1 MLLSKDR
8 YKRGKN
14 MDRKKIKKQA
24 KMLMKK
30 HFGFLV
36 AICLVSAM
44 ITSEFGGTLSWIF
57 SQNNETINE
66 EMTALPSDL
75 STSKVLQDIFD
86 DNLDAGEKMADE
98 IKQKEISSVKNP
110 AFGRSRGVFAAL
122 INSITSGSIFLSM
135 VAAVNSMVG
144 SESLAVLLL
153 ILLGLFVF
161 LMFWFYVQN
170 TYAVVLRRM
179 FLESRTYQKIPFER
193 FMFLSRIKRWT
204 RASFIMFVRY
214 VLYTLWSLTIVGA
227 FVKHYSYLMVPFIVA
242 ENPDIKALEAI
253 TLSRKMMNGHK
264 WECFKID
271 VSMLGWTIL
280 SSCTLGLSAAFFSN
294 PYKMMIF
301 CEVYVHLR
309 EKAKAENLV
318 YSECLN
324 DMYLYA
330 KASEET
336 LKEAYPEIKNK
347 DLNVKPLPGI
357 RGFFANYFGILFKEG
372 KAEREYQKE
381 SHKALEYASIK
392 EEAEG
397 NQYPTRLFTI
407 PEENKRVILSR
418 LDPARDY
425 TIWSLILMFFIFS
438 CIGWLWEVSLHLIT
452 DGVFVNRGA
461 MHGPWLP
468 IYGSGGILI
477 LTLLKKFR
485 DKPYL
490 CFILIFVL
498 CGFLE
503 YTTSYVMEMNTGL
516 KWWDYSGYFLNL
528 DGRICAEGLCVF
540 GIGGMAF
547 IYVLAPV
554 FDNMIAKIKPMML
567 RVMCVFLLMLFGIDM
582 VYSHYV
588 PNVGEGIT
596 DYGED

>member
-1 MLLSKDR
+1 M
-8 YKRGKN
+8 
-14 MDRKKIKKQA
+14 
-24 KMLMKK
+24 
-30 HFGFLV
+30 
-36 AICLVSAM
+36 
-44 ITSEFGGTLSWIF
+44 
-57 SQNNETINE
+57 
-66 EMTALPSDL
+66 
-75 STSKVLQDIFD
+75 
-86 DNLDAGEKMADE
+86 
-98 IKQKEISSVKNP
+98 
-110 AFGRSRGVFAAL
+110 
-122 INSITSGSIFLSM
+122 
-135 VAAVNSMVG
+135 
-144 SESLAVLLL
+144 
-153 ILLGLFVF
+153 
-161 LMFWFYVQN
+161 
-170 TYAVVLRRM
+170 
-179 FLESRTYQKIPFER
+179 
-193 FMFLSRIKRWT
+193 
-204 RASFIMFVRY
+204 
-214 VLYTLWSLTIVGA
+214 
-227 FVKHYSYLMVPFIVA
+227 
-242 ENPDIKALEAI
+242 
-253 TLSRKMMNGHK
+253 
-264 WECFKID
+264 
-271 VSMLGWTIL
+271 
-280 SSCTLGLSAAFFSN
+280 
-294 PYKMMIF
+294 
-301 CEVYVHLR
+301 
-309 EKAKAENLV
+309 
-318 YSECLN
+318 
-324 DMYLYA
+324 
-330 KASEET
+330 
-336 LKEAYPEIKNK
+336 
-347 DLNVKPLPGI
+347 
-357 RGFFANYFGILFKEG
+357 
-372 KAEREYQKE
+372 
-381 SHKALEYASIK
+381 EYASIK
-392 EEAEG
+392 EEVEG